1 MSSPLDDAEQ
11 AALEALMERHPG
23 EVSIEGIPYQVA
35 LVETRASDIISEGGI
50 MARKAITVSVPR
62 CVLTAAPAPG
72 VMVEDLAD
80 SERYEIISTRRDS
93 AAWFIRAAIF
103 P

>member
-11 AALEALMERHPG
+11 SALAALMERHPG
-23 EVSIEGIPYQVA
+23 EVSIEEIPYEVA
-35 LVETRASDIISEGGI
+35 LIETRASDVVSEGGI
-50 MARKAITVSVPR
+50 MARKAITVAVPR
-62 CVLTAAPAPG
+62 CAITAAPEPG

-80 SERYEIISTRRDS
+80 SQRYEIISTRRDS